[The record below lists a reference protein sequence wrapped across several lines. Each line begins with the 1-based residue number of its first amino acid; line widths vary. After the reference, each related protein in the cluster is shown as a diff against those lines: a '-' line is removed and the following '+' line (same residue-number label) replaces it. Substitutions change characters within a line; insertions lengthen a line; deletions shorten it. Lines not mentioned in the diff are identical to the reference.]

1 MMTNIYH
8 PKALGYLTMRLWL
21 LAIPVFCAFTLAAQT
36 TVSSLSELKQYLDV
50 DNANVVMSP
59 GTYTITEAAVL
70 NGDYADTVIMNG
82 STNKVLLVF
91 RGSNSTYDF
100 TGVTI
105 NVETAVFSSLGNYD
119 VNEIQILGNNNVL
132 KNLTLVDLGS
142 VDDRP
147 TKRAQNIVMD
157 GSGNRIEGFHVTVKG
172 SYPYGY
178 GDAFGKGGSW
188 TIKHY
193 KHSGCLIRGES
204 NHLKN
209 CTFIQRSYG
218 HCVFMQAA
226 SNPIIEGCYIEG
238 EVRTTDDMLAE
249 TSGPAFDIDFQ
260 TVWGYRLPPGYML
273 SLAEGGI
280 RAYNAGTTRIDGVEY
295 QRGTSNPTVLNCTIK
310 NMRTGVVLAHASGYK
325 YVEGCSAIGCET
337 GFSLGTSGDLV
348 NCSAD
353 AAYGWVYKDAYDSN
367 NGVNADITVLP
378 PSAPYY
384 NGSGVLAYIGG
395 YNHNFTL
402 RSADPNPNQ
411 NIQVMF
417 GGDLPGIRFL
427 NGANASQNNHTPNNV
442 TLNNFTNFP
451 VLLTSGSS
459 SISGQSCGSVT
470 DNGTSNTVTQSTACN
485 SNIALFGM
493 ASQSSTGYG
502 GVANRAIDGNT
513 NGAWSGNS
521 VTHTNNEANP
531 WWEVALDTTYSI
543 GDINIYNRTDGCC
556 KARLTNFT
564 VSVLN
569 SGTTTFSQSYTT
581 FPDPSV
587 TVDAGGAIGDV
598 VRVQL
603 DDTNPLS
610 LAEVEIFENI
620 STITIQENES
630 GFCGV
635 EGTIDNNHAGH
646 TGTGFAN
653 TTNSLGS
660 GIDYEITGDAGDY
673 TFVWRYASTSN
684 RPADLIV
691 NGTTE
696 ASNIAFDLTGA
707 WTSWANTA
715 TVTVNLAA
723 GVKTVRL
730 EGVTSSGLANIDY
743 MEVAGPNV
751 SASSCS
757 SGARKANPTGKVD
770 LRVYPN
776 PVDDMLYFN
785 AEDQNFDA
793 YSIFTLGGQQVR
805 SGILGAEQQSIDI
818 NELTKGVYMLQL
830 LQPGKQP
837 AVLKIVKK

>member
-1 MMTNIYH
+1 MTFSLLSAY
-8 PKALGYLTMRLWL
+8 ALS
-21 LAIPVFCAFTLAAQT
+21 AQT
-36 TVSSLSELKQYLDV
+36 TVYSLDDLKPYLDD
-50 DNANVVMSP
+50 DNVHVILSP
-59 GTYTITEAAVL
+59 GTYTVTGAEAL
-70 NGDYADTVIMNG
+70 NGDYPDTVIMNG
-82 STNKVLLVF
+82 KTNKVLFLF
-91 RGSNSTYDF
+91 KGNNSTYDF

-105 NVETAVFSSLGNYD
+105 NVETSVFSSLGNYD

-209 CTFIQRSYG
+209 STFIQRSYG
-218 HCVFMQAA
+218 HCLFMQAA

-238 EVRTTDDMLAE
+238 EMRSTDDMLAE
-249 TSGPAFDIDFQ
+249 TSGPAYDIDFQ

-273 SLAEGGI
+273 SLGEGGI

-310 NMRTGVVLAHASGYK
+310 NMRTGVVLAHASGTK

-337 GFSLGTSGDLV
+337 GFSLGSNGDLV

-395 YNHNFTL
+395 YNHNITL
-402 RSADPNPNQ
+402 RSSDPNPNQ
-411 NIQVMF
+411 GIQVMF

-427 NGANASQNNHTPNNV
+427 NGANASQNNHTPDNV
-442 TLNNFTNFP
+442 TLNNFTGFP

-459 SISGQSCGSVT
+459 NISGQSCGTIT
-470 DNGTSNTVTQSTACN
+470 DNGTSNTLSQSTACN

-502 GVANRAIDGNT
+502 GVANRAIDGDT
-513 NGAWSGNS
+513 NGKWSGNS

-531 WWEVALDTTYSI
+531 WWEVALDTVYSI
-543 GDINIYNRTDGCC
+543 GDINIFNRTDGCC

-564 VSVLN
+564 VSVIN
-569 SGTTTFSQSYTT
+569 GGSTTFSQSYTSY
-581 FPDPSV
+581 PDPSI

-610 LAEVEIFENI
+610 LAEVQVFESVN
-620 STITIQENES
+620 TITVQENET

-635 EGTIDNNHAGH
+635 EGTIDSNHAGH

-653 TTNSLGS
+653 TTNSLGT
-660 GIDYEITGDAGDY
+660 GIDYEIDGDAGDY
-673 TFVWRYASTSN
+673 TLVWRYASTSD

-691 NGTTE
+691 NSSTV

-715 TVTVNLAA
+715 AVTVNLAA

-743 MEVAGPNV
+743 MEVTGPNV
-751 SASSCS
+751 AASSCT
-757 SGARKANPTGKVD
+757 SGARKADTQPKVA
-770 LRVYPN
+770 LSVYPN
-776 PVDDMLYFN
+776 PATDVLYI
-785 AEDQNFDA
+785 DA
-793 YSIFTLGGQQVR
+793 PEQQFKHYAIFSLGGQQLRHGVLTADQQKIDV
-805 SGILGAEQQSIDI
+805 SG
-818 NELTKGVYMLQL
+818 LTGGLYMLKLSGAATKTQMM
-830 LQPGKQP
+830 K
-837 AVLKIVKK
+837 VVVK